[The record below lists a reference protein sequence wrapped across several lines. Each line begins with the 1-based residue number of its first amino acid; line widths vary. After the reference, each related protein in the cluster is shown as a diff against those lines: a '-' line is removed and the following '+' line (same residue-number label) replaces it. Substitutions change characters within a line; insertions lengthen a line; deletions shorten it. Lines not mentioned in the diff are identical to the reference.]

1 MPKQFLQF
9 SSFIDQLN
17 DRFGVLASWLVL
29 LAVLISAGNAII
41 RYSFS
46 ISSNA
51 WLEIQWYL
59 FTGMVMLGAAT
70 TFRLNEHVRVDV
82 LYAMYPNRVRLWL
95 DFWGGIL
102 FLLPMCLI
110 IGWNSLDQTLGLAI
124 HHQHRRQ
131 STSRFLFHL
140 DDVERPVARRSRFI
154 VSNGLGQPRMAG
166 PADYQQRDSHDAGSG
181 AALAVTRKCRAG
193 DARWPPG

>member
-59 FTGMVMLGAAT
+59 FTGMVMLGEAT

-110 IGWNSLDQTLGLAI
+110 IGWNSLELFFNSFLQNEISSNAGGLLRWPARIMIPIGFFLLFLQGISEIIKRYAAI
-124 HHQHRRQ
+124 QGIIQ
-131 STSRFLFHL
+131 I
-140 DDVERPVARRSRFI
+140 DPKYERP
-154 VSNGLGQPRMAG
+154 LQ
-166 PADYQQRDSHDAGSG
+166 
-181 AALAVTRKCRAG
+181 
-193 DARWPPG
+193 